1 MALPLRVLIVEDEPL
16 LRTTL
21 VQLLQSEPD
30 LEVVA
35 SVATGVDALEMGRSL
50 RPDVVLMDLQLPL
63 MSGIDATHKLF
74 EQGYEGAVVV
84 LTHLS
89 DDESLFSA
97 LKAGAV
103 GYVLK
108 DATPAQVVEALRSA
122 ARGEGVI
129 YPTLAPRVLKEFR
142 RLAEQPEAQK
152 QIFQTLSRREVE
164 VLEHIAQGKKNREIA
179 EALFLSER
187 TVKNHVGAILKKLH
201 LNNRA
206 EAKAVAEQHGLGK

>member
-1 MALPLRVLIVEDEPL
+1 MRVLIVEDEPL

-21 VQLLQSEPD
+21 VQLLQNEPD
-30 LEVVA
+30 LDVVA
-35 SVATGVDALEMGRSL
+35 SVSNGADAVGMGKSL
-50 RPDVVLMDLQLPL
+50 KPDVVLMDLQLPIMGGVEATQRL
-63 MSGIDATHKLF
+63 MDAGF
-74 EQGYEGAVVV
+74 GGAVVV

-89 DDESLFSA
+89 DDDSLFSA
-97 LKAGAV
+97 LKAGAA

-164 VLEHIAQGKKNREIA
+164 VLELIAQSKKNREIA
-179 EALFLSER
+179 DALFLSER

-201 LNNRA
+201 LNDRT
-206 EAKAVAEQHGLGK
+206 EAAIVATKHGLGK

>member
-1 MALPLRVLIVEDEPL
+1 MRVLIVEDEPA
-16 LRTTL
+16 LRTNL
-21 VQLLQSEPD
+21 VQLLQAQED

-35 SVATGVDALEMGRSL
+35 SVATGVDAVEIGRAS

-63 MSGIDATHKLF
+63 KNGIEATRELVEGGF
-74 EQGYEGAVVV
+74 EGAIVV

-89 DDESLFSA
+89 DDDSLFSA
-97 LKAGAV
+97 LKAGAI

-108 DATPAQVVEALRSA
+108 DATPPQIVEALRSA
-122 ARGEGVI
+122 ARGEGVL
-129 YPTLAPRVLKEFR
+129 YPTLAPRVIKEFR
-142 RLAEQPEAQK
+142 RLAEQPEAQR

-164 VLEHIAQGKKNREIA
+164 VLELIAQKKKNREIA

-201 LNNRA
+201 LNDRTEARLLA
-206 EAKAVAEQHGLGK
+206 EKHGLG

>member
-1 MALPLRVLIVEDEPL
+1 MRVLIVEDEPM

-21 VQLLQSEPD
+21 VQLLQKEED

-35 SVATGVDALEMGRSL
+35 SVANGMDAVEMGKTL
-50 RPDVVLMDLQLPL
+50 KPDVVLMDLQLPI
-63 MSGIDATHKLF
+63 MNGIDATRKLIESGF
-74 EQGYEGAVVV
+74 EGAVVV

-89 DDESLFSA
+89 DDDSLFSA

-108 DATPAQVVEALRSA
+108 DATPPQVVEALRSA

-142 RLAEQPEAQK
+142 KLAGQPEAQRE
-152 QIFQTLSRREVE
+152 IYQTLSRREVE
-164 VLEHIAQGKKNREIA
+164 VIELIAKGKKNKEIA

-201 LNNRA
+201 LNDRTEARQLA
-206 EAKAVAEQHGLGK
+206 ERHGLG

>member
-1 MALPLRVLIVEDEPL
+1 VRVLIVEDEPL

-35 SVATGVDALEMGRSL
+35 SVSTGVDAVELGGTL
-50 RPDVVLMDLQLPL
+50 RPDVVLMDLQLPVMGGIEATQKL
-63 MSGIDATHKLF
+63 IDSGF
-74 EQGYEGAVVV
+74 EGAIVV

-142 RLAEQPEAQK
+142 RLAEQPEAQR

-164 VLEHIAQGKKNREIA
+164 VLELIAQSKKNREIA

-187 TVKNHVGAILKKLH
+187 TVKNHVGAVLRKLH

-206 EAKAVAEQHGLGK
+206 EAAALAAKHGLSH